1 MICLPNHHIDPRIV
15 ESEKLGE
22 PKQNLSIRSTT
33 IHISEHLHR
42 PAAGINLVRR
52 SIPEV
57 PVSMTL
63 SRWYV
68 NCFFLKYHV
77 IETEWSSS

>member
-1 MICLPNHHIDPRIV
+1 MIYLPNHHIDPGIV

-22 PKQNLSIRSTT
+22 PIKQNLSIRSTA

-42 PAAGINLVRR
+42 PAAGINSVRR

-63 SRWYV
+63 RWYA
-68 NCFFLKYHV
+68 NCFFLRYHV